1 MVAMNSRER
10 VEKTLELKKPDM
22 VPLSIGSTSNDCFT
36 KMALRKYAKY
46 LNLAPYEEIVTWT
59 TVQTVITP
67 VELKEKYHSDFKTV
81 WLKKPDNPKP
91 VITFDDGSILDA
103 MGVRLQPTDYYY
115 DAVSRPLG
123 GSITVSDVRD
133 FNWPDPY
140 DKGLTRGLEEETAKI
155 YDETE
160 YALVA
165 DYLALG
171 PFEGALW
178 VRGWEDFLCDL
189 YSDTKLAEAIMEK
202 ITDYTMGLWDQ
213 MLSAAGKYLNVVCL
227 NDDLGMQ
234 DRSLISSDIYRKYV
248 KKYTK
253 RWYDFVRS
261 KTKAKILH
269 HSCGSC
275 YELINDL
282 IDCGIQILN
291 PLQVSAANM
300 QPEKLK
306 KEFGDRIAFWGGLD
320 VQTVLPNGTV
330 RQVKDE
336 VKRLIDTFGDGGG
349 YILAPSHN
357 IQPDVPMENISAMFD
372 AALEYRRY

>member
-1 MVAMNSRER
+1 MNSRER
-10 VEKTLELKKPDM
+10 VQRALELKQPDM

-36 KMALRKYAKY
+36 KMALRKFAKY
-46 LNLAPYEEIVTWT
+46 LNLLPYEEIVTWV

-67 VELKEKYHSDFKTV
+67 AELLEKYKADFRMV
-81 WLKKPDNPKP
+81 RFKKPDNPKP
-91 VITFDDGSILDA
+91 VVKFDDGSILDVY
-103 MGVRLQPTDYYY
+103 GVRLQPTDYYY

-123 GSITVSDVRD
+123 GPISISDVENFD
-133 FNWPDPY
+133 WPDPY
-140 DKGLTRGLEEETAKI
+140 NAGLTRGLDKEAEKLFMET
-155 YDETE
+155 D

-165 DYLALG
+165 DFLALG

-189 YSDTKLAEAIMEK
+189 YSNTKLAEAIMDK
-202 ITDYTMGLWDQ
+202 ITEYAMGTWDQ
-213 MLSAAGKYLNVVCL
+213 MLNATGKYLSVVCL

-234 DRSLISSDIYRKYV
+234 DRSLISSDVYKKYI

-253 RWYDFVRS
+253 KWYDFVRT
-261 KTKAKILH
+261 KTGAKILH

-282 IDCGIQILN
+282 IDCGIQVLN

-320 VQTVLPNGTV
+320 VQTVLPFGTAG
-330 RQVKDE
+330 QVKEE
-336 VKRLIDTFGDGGG
+336 VKKLIETFGNGGG
-349 YILAPSHN
+349 YIFAPSHN
-357 IQPDVPMENISAMFD
+357 IQPDVPVENIAAMFE
-372 AALEYRRY
+372 AAIEYRTY